1 LARLLRV
8 RARVRVRV
16 RARARLRARARARAR
31 AGVRARVRVR
41 ARARVRVRVMAR
53 LLHGGHGLFGRPL
66 YGDRHRPRLPDHHGD
81 VGVEGEA
88 AQARRHLKS
97 AHVAVRG

>member
-1 LARLLRV
+1 
-8 RARVRVRV
+8 
-16 RARARLRARARARAR
+16 
-31 AGVRARVRVR
+31 
-41 ARARVRVRVMAR
+41 MAR

-88 AQARRHLKS
+88 AQARRDLVRG
-97 AHVAVRG
+97 HVAVRGQLEAQALQGHAGAARTGSRRGVWRKSRRVRFGVGLRSVVVDLGQS